1 MKSKKQKTEND
12 FGSFEDL
19 TGVSEEQMKEWK
31 RLIAERERR
40 DEIINLVPRNDGGEA
55 YISDRYPVA
64 ALYARAE
71 IQEIAWS
78 DFETTL
84 REEEIQEVKYAF
96 IDNYPLEIQMAI
108 VDAIESVLDAREEKG
123 GADKQNG

>member
-1 MKSKKQKTEND
+1 MDINDENKPA
-12 FGSFEDL
+12 SFEDL
-19 TGVSEEQMKEWK
+19 TGVSEEQMKEWD

-55 YISDRYPVA
+55 YISDRYPIA

-71 IQEIAWS
+71 IQEIAWN

-84 REEEIQEVKYAF
+84 TEEEIQEVKCAF
-96 IDNYPLEIQMAI
+96 IDDYPHEIHVAI
-108 VDAIESVLDAREEKG
+108 VDAIESVLGRRGETKVV
-123 GADKQNG
+123 DKRS